1 MWMGL
6 RFTSDDDQHVVRMV
20 LQASAT
26 MVALDIVMFVLKV
39 TAFDH
44 QAGFVGVALMRLL
57 VGLLIPV
64 CGYLG
69 AKLSNRCL
77 MGAFCGASWLSL
89 LGYVVL
95 LVILFQVW
103 PVIAH
108 EHVEHILVSGQGCP
122 PGSTTIAN
130 QEGCRDAQGGLD
142 FNECVNMLRIADDA
156 VICEVVQ
163 AASASKKSALILMGL
178 LLVCNGA
185 LAPYAGWYG
194 LSLFQRL
201 GRGEVLVGR
210 PMGTAGEELDP
221 GSAAQGETEDV
232 E

>member
-6 RFTSDDDQHVVRMV
+6 RFASDEDQHVVRMV

-26 MVALDIVMFVLKV
+26 MVALDLVMFVLKV

-44 QAGFVGVALMRLL
+44 QAGFVGVALLRLL
-57 VGLLIPV
+57 IGLLIPV

-89 LGYVVL
+89 VGYIVL

-103 PVIAH
+103 PAVAR
-108 EHVEHILVSGQGCP
+108 EHVEHAMIAGLDCP
-122 PGSTTIAN
+122 PGTAIIATE
-130 QEGCRDAQGGLD
+130 EGCRNAQGSLD
-142 FNECVNMLRIADDA
+142 FNECAAWVNTGG
-156 VICEVVQ
+156 VVCEGVR
-163 AASASKKSALILMGL
+163 APSASKKSALILMGL

-201 GRGEVLVGR
+201 GRGEPLVGR
-210 PMGTAGEELDP
+210 PMGTAAEELEPGDP
-221 GSAAQGETEDV
+221 AAQAETDDV